1 MVDLS
6 VSRSFR
12 CATGRLSITA
22 VGHLCHP
29 RATSKQPPPPAGDYP
44 QRSLP
49 LRTRRSVPLQRAT
62 SHDPHTTLTRPITI
76 CFLLDVDRQSSS
88 PTCRRP
94 RCPLPAHTPTHT
106 THIPLRSA
114 RPPRASTPLLPPT
127 AAGRRR
133 LLASRA
139 SLTHPFLPA
148 APPAPPAPG
157 KYAMR
162 SLATFAHT
170 SLPALSPSSSFGRSP
185 YGSYITSSSPYPHST
200 GSQSPRRRNIFYQ
213 PLFHLRH
220 KG

>member
-1 MVDLS
+1 MADLS

-12 CATGRLSITA
+12 CATGRLSVTA

-29 RATSKQPPPPAGDYP
+29 LATSKQPPPPAGDSP
-44 QRSLP
+44 
-49 LRTRRSVPLQRAT
+49 AAF
-62 SHDPHTTLTRPITI
+62 SHCTLAAACLSSEQLHTTLTRPITI
-76 CFLLDVDRQSSS
+76 CFLLDVDRQTSS

-94 RCPLPAHTPTHT
+94 RCPLPAHTPIHITHT
-106 THIPLRSA
+106 PLRSA
-114 RPPRASTPLLPPT
+114 RPPRASTPLLLPPT

-139 SLTHPFLPA
+139 SSTHRSLPA
-148 APPAPPAPG
+148 APPAPTAPG

-162 SLATFAHT
+162 SLATFAYT

-185 YGSYITSSSPYPHST
+185 YGLYITSSSPSPHSP
-200 GSQSPRRRNIFYQ
+200 GSQSPRRRNTFYQ
-213 PLFHLRH
+213 PLFHSRH